1 MSGNTVELQKGES
14 SKTCGKNELAIT
26 FGKFCLDLAKL
37 TYGGVFLSAIMQMS
51 YDMTMAIQYGAL
63 AIILLAILGLL
74 FVKIGNGKNN

>member
-1 MSGNTVELQKGES
+1 M
-14 SKTCGKNELAIT
+14 AIT